1 MSIKKQIK
9 RGTIQEVYQLHN
21 GIFHPIQ
28 LFHTLSILHC
38 HFPCVSYQTSL
49 RNYGM
54 RKRKIFCIYGCFTVS
69 RYIKGG
75 RKSHLQIQLNFQT
88 YMYVH
93 VCTIHIDNLMELK
106 YFCANILQLFQIYIP
121 RGSFLDVLTVM
132 LSELYE
138 KPRRNKDSVTEK
150 STQKNLCERHNCF
163 DFTLFFLSAIC
174 CFLRLLPSPSQVI
187 YLLNGHYKDT

>member
-9 RGTIQEVYQLHN
+9 RGTIQKVYQLHN

-49 RNYGM
+49 RNYRM
-54 RKRKIFCIYGCFTVS
+54 RKRKIFCIYRCFTVS

-150 STQKNLCERHNCF
+150 VHRRICVRDITVLTSRF
-163 DFTLFFLSAIC
+163 FFFLPFVA
-174 CFLRLLPSPSQVI
+174 FFVYYLPLP
-187 YLLNGHYKDT
+187 K